1 MSFFKLKIS
10 FNLFLQRLRN
20 FILNINNDEIIAKQ
34 FIGQLK
40 DYINNK
46 NLPSYILKGY
56 QVYSQNDEDG
66 IIQAI
71 FEDIGLTNKF
81 FIEIGSGDGLE
92 NNTHF
97 LLLND
102 WNGIWIDSNKKY
114 INKLNKLLPINSKL
128 VVDCKKINP
137 SNINTEINYNLK
149 KLDKENIESIDFF
162 SIDIDSIDIHC
173 VNNLSIL
180 RPRLICI
187 EYNSKFPPNIEI
199 SVDEKFDQKWA
210 HDDYMGAS
218 LSFITKCMEEKNYKL
233 ISTNITGSN
242 SFFVDKN
249 LYDKCITK
257 DQSIM
262 DLYMPPNY
270 HLYSS
275 FFQGH
280 KSSFKFLVD
289 KLKE

>member
-1 MSFFKLKIS
+1 MDFLKIKIGIN
-10 FNLFLQRLRN
+10 FLLQRFRN
-20 FILNINNDEIIAKQ
+20 FILNINNDEIAAKK
-34 FIGQLK
+34 FIYKLK

-46 NLPSYILKGY
+46 NLPSYILQGY
-56 QVYSQNDEDG
+56 RVFSQNDEDG

-71 FEDIGLTNKF
+71 FKDIGLTNKF
-81 FIEIGSGDGLE
+81 FIEVGSGDGLE

-97 LLLND
+97 LLLNG
-102 WNGIWIDSNKKY
+102 WKGIWIDSNKKY
-114 INKLNKLLPINSKL
+114 TNKLNKLLPKNSKL
-128 VVDCKKINP
+128 VIDCKKINP
-137 SNINTEINYNLK
+137 SNINAEINHNLK
-149 KLDKENIESIDFF
+149 KLNIKNIESIDFF
-162 SIDIDSIDIHC
+162 TIDIDSIDIHC

-187 EYNSKFPPNIEI
+187 EYNSKFPPNIKI
-199 SVDEKFDQKWA
+199 SIDEKFNQKWK
-210 HDDYMGAS
+210 HDDYQGAS
-218 LSFITKCMEEKNYKL
+218 LSYIVNCMERKNYKL

-242 SFFVDKN
+242 AFFVDEN
-249 LYDKCITK
+249 LYDKCITSG
-257 DQSIM
+257 QSVM

-280 KSSFKFLVD
+280 KSSFNFLVD

>member
-102 WNGIWIDSNKKY
+102 WNGIWIDSNNKY

-128 VVDCKKINP
+128 VVDCKKIN
-137 SNINTEINYNLK
+137 
-149 KLDKENIESIDFF
+149 
-162 SIDIDSIDIHC
+162 
-173 VNNLSIL
+173 
-180 RPRLICI
+180 
-187 EYNSKFPPNIEI
+187 
-199 SVDEKFDQKWA
+199 
-210 HDDYMGAS
+210 
-218 LSFITKCMEEKNYKL
+218 FIT
-233 ISTNITGSN
+233 
-242 SFFVDKN
+242 
-249 LYDKCITK
+249 
-257 DQSIM
+257 
-262 DLYMPPNY
+262 
-270 HLYSS
+270 
-275 FFQGH
+275 
-280 KSSFKFLVD
+280 
-289 KLKE
+289 

>member
-1 MSFFKLKIS
+1 MSLFKLKLS
-10 FNLFLQRLRN
+10 FNLFLKRLRN
-20 FILNINNDEIIAKQ
+20 FILNINNDEIIAKK

-46 NLPSYILKGY
+46 DLPSYILKGY
-56 QVYSQNDEDG
+56 RVYSQNDEDG
-66 IIQAI
+66 IIQSI

-114 INKLNKLLPINSKL
+114 INKLNKLLPKNSKL

-137 SNINTEINYNLK
+137 TNINEEINYNLK
-149 KLDKENIESIDFF
+149 KLDKENIKSIDFF

-173 VNNLSIL
+173 VNNLNIL

-187 EYNSKFPPNIEI
+187 EYNSKFPPNFEI
-199 SVDEKFDQKWA
+199 SIDEKFNQKWT

-218 LSFITKCMEEKNYKL
+218 LSFIAKNMEVKNYKL

-242 SFFVDKN
+242 AFFVDEN
-249 LYDKCITK
+249 LYDKCITNG
-257 DQSIM
+257 QSVK

-270 HLYSS
+270 HLYNS

-280 KSSFKFLVD
+280 
-289 KLKE
+289 